1 MPYRHLEQGYKER
14 LSLLRSEV
22 EGEHEQLWEQAL
34 RQRASLEQ
42 DLERLQAEEASLRQK
57 LTLALKVG
65 AEVGVER
72 GGKGP
77 LTRKYRKEL
86 A

>member
-22 EGEHEQLWEQAL
+22 EGEHEQFWEQAL
-34 RQRASLEQ
+34 RQRTSLEQ

-65 AEVGVER
+65 MEVGV
-72 GGKGP
+72 GKGREG
-77 LTRKYRKEL
+77 TSHQKIQK
-86 A
+86 